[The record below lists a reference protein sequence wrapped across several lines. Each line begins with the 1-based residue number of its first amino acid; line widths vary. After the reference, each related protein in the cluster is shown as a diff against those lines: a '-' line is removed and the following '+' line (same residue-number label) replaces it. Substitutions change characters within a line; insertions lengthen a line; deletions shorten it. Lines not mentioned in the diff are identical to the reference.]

1 MRRNA
6 RLVVALLVVVLG
18 GCLCAAKAGPPPAKE
33 ITLDLGGGVKMELV
47 LIPAGEF
54 VMGDAGGDFDEV
66 PLHKVIIAKPFC
78 LGKYEVT
85 QEQWQAVMGAN
96 PARFKGAKS
105 PVERVSWN
113 DCRAFI
119 DKLNQNVGKPGV
131 RFSLPTEAQWEY
143 ACRAGTST
151 RWSFGDDEA
160 STDQYA
166 WWDEN
171 SGNTTHPVGQKKP
184 NAWGLYDMHGNVEE
198 WCLDDWPG
206 PNDIGKMV
214 MTRGGSWH
222 DRPTACRSAARA
234 QALAPGGG
242 TERIGFRVVCLPQ
255 GRSARFEVEAPGADW
270 NVNVDWRAMS

>member
-6 RLVVALLVVVLG
+6 RRVVALLVVVLG
-18 GCLCAAKAGPPPAKE
+18 GCLCEAKAGPPPAKD

-66 PLHKVIIAKPFC
+66 PLHKVTIAKPFC

-184 NAWGLYDMHGNVEE
+184 NAWGLYDMHGNVWE
-198 WCLDDWPG
+198 WCADWYGEDYYKQSPRNDPPG
-206 PNDIGKMV
+206 PTTGSSRV
-214 MTRGGSWH
+214 LRGGCFRFENPKNFRCAFRYM
-222 DRPTACRSAARA
+222 DYPKRPNDHHGLRVAGT
-234 QALAPGGG
+234 LAP
-242 TERIGFRVVCLPQ
+242 
-255 GRSARFEVEAPGADW
+255 
-270 NVNVDWRAMS
+270 